1 MVMEFRPIISALL
14 RNKVSALL
22 IALQIAITL
31 AVITNAVFII
41 LERATDMARP
51 AGLDEEN
58 SFVVASL
65 LFKEDIDYVQQI
77 REDLANIR
85 ALPGVAAA
93 TPMRSIPIS
102 GSGWG
107 EDFTLDQEDPESSF
121 SFNQYLADEHGM
133 DALDFEMVEG
143 RYFTAEE
150 ISIREPNDSRYTD
163 IVVISKA
170 LADEMFPEESA
181 VGKIVYDDE
190 ISGPTTIIGVYDDL
204 KGAWPTW
211 RAFNN
216 TSIMPQISNSNR
228 TDYMIR
234 AEAGQRDRLMA
245 EVEALM
251 EQNRGRL
258 VLTNRSMEEVMA
270 RTYSRDQAM
279 IVLLTTVVG
288 LLAVITALGIV
299 GLAWFSVSQRR
310 KSIGTRRALGA
321 RKLDILRYFMLENW
335 IVTSAGLVVGGILTM
350 VLNYFLDTSF
360 QIGRIDWYYLP
371 IGMVFLWL
379 LGQLAVLLPARRAA
393 SIAPAMA
400 TRSV

>member
-1 MVMEFRPIISALL
+1 MVMEFRPIISALM
-14 RNKVSALL
+14 RNKVGALL

-41 LERATDMARP
+41 NERATDMARP

-65 LFKEDIDYVQQI
+65 LFKEEIDNVQQI

-85 ALPGVAAA
+85 ALPGVAAV
-93 TPMRSIPIS
+93 TPMGQIPIS

-107 EDFTLDQEDPESSF
+107 EDFTLDQSDPDSSF

-143 RYFTAEE
+143 RYFTPEE
-150 ISIREPNDSRYTD
+150 ITIREPNAADYAN
-163 IVVISKA
+163 IVVISKP

-181 VGKIVYDDE
+181 VGKTVWDDE

-216 TSIMPQISNSNR
+216 TAIMGQISNSPR
-228 TDYMIR
+228 ATYMIR
-234 AEAGQRDRLMA
+234 AEPGQRDRLMA

-258 VLTNRSMEEVMA
+258 VLRVRSMEATIA
-270 RTYSRDQAM
+270 RTYSRDRAM
-279 IVLLTTVVG
+279 IILLSSVVA

-321 RKLDILRYFMLENW
+321 RKVDILRYFMLENW
-335 IVTSAGLVVGGILTM
+335 IVTTVGLIVGGVLTM
-350 VLNYFLDTSF
+350 VLNYFLDDSF
-360 QIGRIDWYYLP
+360 QIGRMDWYYLP
-371 IGMVFLWL
+371 VGMGFLWI
-379 LGQLAVLLPARRAA
+379 LGQVAVWLPARRAA
-393 SIAPAMA
+393 NIVPAMA